1 MYTSLREN
9 LSTLRAWRRERFA
22 HALFVPVAMTLVVAS
37 LVGAEWP
44 SLSGFALRTAGAW
57 MTVLALR
64 FWDDLEDRQ
73 RDAQSHPERMLTQI
87 VNVRPY
93 MLIVEVLLLIA
104 GLLILLAGGVAWV
117 WLILVGALMVFY
129 RLEGQ
134 TRRGGDF
141 VILLKYPI
149 LVLVLGGS
157 FLPISLAAS
166 ALVLAAVCVDEV
178 LQRRKSRRKLIRGGL
193 LIMTLVTLLLCNS
206 SKFAE
211 LIHALN

>member
-1 MYTSLREN
+1 
-9 LSTLRAWRRERFA
+9 
-22 HALFVPVAMTLVVAS
+22 MTLVVAS

-44 SLSGFALRTAGAW
+44 SLSGLALRAAGAW

-73 RDAQSHPERMLTQI
+73 RDAQSHPERVLTQI

-93 MLIVEVLLLIA
+93 IMIVEVLLLIA

-117 WLILVGALMVFY
+117 WLVMVGALMVFY
-129 RLEGQ
+129 RLKGQ
-134 TRRGGDF
+134 TRTGGDF
-141 VILLKYPI
+141 VVLLKYPL
-149 LVLVLGGS
+149 LVLALGGS

-166 ALVLAAVCVDEV
+166 VLVLAAVCMDEV
-178 LQRRKSRRKLIRGGL
+178 LQRRKPRRKLIRGGL
-193 LIMTLVTLLLCNS
+193 LIITLVTLLLCNS
-206 SKFAE
+206 SKLAE